1 MADDEEDIGLE
12 IDLEGLVIALEGLVV
27 GKGLEMV
34 EVGGK
39 ELFELENFLELLY
52 EWSLVE
58 LGLRLE
64 KLPVTIRH
72 IRSFNR

>member
-64 KLPVTIRH
+64 KFCCLLR
-72 IRSFNR
+72 